1 MIIRIVLLNHLCS
14 IVVLAAQKTFTVQT
28 QLGPIEGLV
37 HTLTVDQSRSYDVY
51 SFLGVPYAMCSYR

>member
-1 MIIRIVLLNHLCS
+1 MIIYLVVLYHMWP

-37 HTLTVDQSRSYDVY
+37 HTLMVDQSKSYDVY
-51 SFLGVPYAMCSYR
+51 SFLGVPYAM